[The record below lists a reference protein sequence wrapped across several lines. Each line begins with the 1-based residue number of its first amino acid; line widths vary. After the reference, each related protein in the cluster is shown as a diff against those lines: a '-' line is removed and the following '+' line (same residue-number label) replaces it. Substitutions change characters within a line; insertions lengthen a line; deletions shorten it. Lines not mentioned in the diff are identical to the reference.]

1 MDDNYFDSLFIQD
14 IEKTL
19 SYYSSSKSN
28 SLYNRIFSELRKI
41 DEKIEK
47 IGSQNFKTDKA
58 YYCIRTSNEE
68 NLAFGSIPEKLRGG
82 VSLPL
87 YLILKTNKGGNII
100 KIHKIDQNSSQ
111 EDQDMRSKSGSFNYI
126 DDEWKKMDE
135 SNNDRIV
142 INYKDKVWKKM
153 DKSDDDR
160 IVKKIIELLR

>member
-58 YYCIRTSNEE
+58 YYCIRTSNEK
-68 NLAFGSIPEKLRGG
+68 NLAFGSIPKKLRED
-82 VSLPL
+82 VSAPL
-87 YLILKTNKGGNII
+87 YLILKTNKGGDII
-100 KIHKIDQNSSQ
+100 KIHQIDQNSSQ
-111 EDQDMRSKSGSFNYI
+111 KYKDMRSKSGSFNYT
-126 DDEWKKMDE
+126 DDEDEWKKMAE
-135 SNNDRIV
+135 SNNDKIE
-142 INYKDKVWKKM
+142 INYKDEEWKKLPN
-153 DKSDDDR
+153 DDR
-160 IVKKIIELLR
+160 IVEKIIELLR